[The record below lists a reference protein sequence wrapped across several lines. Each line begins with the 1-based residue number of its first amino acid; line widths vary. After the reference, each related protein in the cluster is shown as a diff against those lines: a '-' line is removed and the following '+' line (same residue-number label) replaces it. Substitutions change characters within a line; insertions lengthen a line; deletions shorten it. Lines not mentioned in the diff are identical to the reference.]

1 MTAPARPPSL
11 RRRWQRT
18 VLRIQGNLDG
28 EHADRL
34 IPWLAAG
41 VLFAVLVAVDVAA
54 IRSLEGGSGLG
65 PWIQA
70 AWGREHGGVVDPVGG
85 VDPARATLS
94 LVSEPIL
101 WLTRVIAPA
110 ALFAIVQAGALA
122 LAVVPIWRLARSEAR
137 LRVGATTAV
146 VAAYA
151 MAPTIHRANLGA
163 FHPEAIAV
171 PALVWAYLHAR
182 RENWKRYVALVVL
195 VLACRAD
202 LGLTVAALGLVL
214 ASRGQ
219 RRVGLATAGAG
230 VAWVTAAVIA
240 IDPSTPTG
248 RLTPAGEF
256 VARATSP
263 LAVVPRLLTQPFSEL
278 GDLLAE
284 PSILFLLVVFAPLLF
299 LPLVAPRMLLAA
311 APCLVL
317 AMIADR
323 TVQRSAERG
332 VLDLSP
338 AAAHVAPAAA
348 FVVVALVFALQ
359 RVGDE
364 SVTRV
369 NVDRRVLLALLAGSA
384 LFFVAEAPTSP
395 YQQPWTWGGRD
406 STAGAVLE
414 AADRIGPDDAV
425 AVSPTATAVVAARAR
440 LVEMPAGPVD
450 YTPARIEEVARWAD
464 AVLLDTSE
472 VRAAGADAVWT
483 EADRNQ
489 VIDRF
494 ADWGL
499 GVSYE
504 AEGVLLF
511 EPR

>member
-1 MTAPARPPSL
+1 MTATTRPPSL

-18 VLRIQGNLDG
+18 VLRLQGSLDG

-41 VLFAVLVAVDVAA
+41 LLFALLLAVDAAA

-65 PWIQA
+65 PWLQA
-70 AWGREHGGVVDPVGG
+70 AWDREHGGVTTPVGG
-85 VDPARATLS
+85 LDPARAS
-94 LVSEPIL
+94 WSFVSEPIL
-101 WLTRVIAPA
+101 WSARFVPPE
-110 ALFAIVQAGALA
+110 ALFATVQAGAIA
-122 LAVVPIWRLARSEAR
+122 LAVVPIWRLARGEAR
-137 LRVGATTAV
+137 LRVGATLTV
-146 VAAYA
+146 VTAYA
-151 MAPTIHRANLGA
+151 MAPTLHRANLSA

-202 LGLTVAALGLVL
+202 LGLTIAALGLVL

-219 RRVGLATAGAG
+219 RRAGFATAAAG
-230 VAWVTAAVIA
+230 LAWVTAAVIA
-240 IDPSTPTG
+240 LDPSTPTG

-263 LAVVPRLLTQPFSEL
+263 LAVVPRLLTQPLSEL
-278 GDLLAE
+278 ADLLAE

-299 LPLVAPRMLLAA
+299 LPLVAPRKLLVAL
-311 APCLVL
+311 PCLVL

-338 AAAHVAPAAA
+338 AAAHVAPALA

-369 NVDRRVLLALLAGSA
+369 NVDRRVLLALLAGA
-384 LFFVAEAPTSP
+384 TLFFVAEAPTSP
-395 YQQPWTWGGRD
+395 YREPWAWGGRD
-406 STAGAVLE
+406 ISAGAVLD

-425 AVSPTATAVVAARAR
+425 AVSPTATVAVAGRAR
-440 LVEMPAGPVD
+440 LVEMPADPVD
-450 YTPARIEEVARWAD
+450 YTPERIEEVSRWAD
-464 AVLLDTSE
+464 AVLLDTSG
-472 VRAAGADAVWT
+472 VRAPSVDAEWT

-499 GVSYE
+499 GLSHE
-504 AEGVLLF
+504 AAGVLLF